1 MQSSR
6 REVNSAITDQATA
19 PPPARSPDPAPSAH
33 PASPTLSLS
42 LFGNLQGTST
52 LTFDNR
58 CCQIGPDWA
67 GNLAQSDQDYVIL
80 SGKCRELHP
89 PVGIAGQPAG
99 DREAGVELGWERPA
113 RPARPAH
120 HATDKKG
127 EVIREA
133 GRS

>member
-6 REVNSAITDQATA
+6 REVNSAITGQATA
-19 PPPARSPDPAPSAH
+19 PPPARSPDPAPS
-33 PASPTLSLS
+33 TLSLS
-42 LFGNLQGTST
+42 LFGNVGNLQGTST

-80 SGKCRELHP
+80 SGKCCELHP

-113 RPARPAH
+113 RPARAAH
-120 HATDKKG
+120 HATNKKG